1 MKTKTSL
8 FLTAIMVSAGLS
20 AATITVTTNAA
31 TGDGS
36 LAAAVA
42 AANDNDSIIFNF
54 DAENND
60 ILIDEVIAMKSI
72 AINGINKANDSK
84 VTIKQVT
91 AGKNFFTLAAGVVG
105 RFYNLVFDGAAGAN
119 KICIT
124 AVNGSTILID
134 NCIFK
139 NINSGTDNGGAGRL
153 QGVIRI
159 YNSVFEN
166 NTCAGTYGGGALC
179 IYNAADA
186 IIDRC
191 TFVGNSS
198 TGGSNRGGGAI
209 VARGTVS
216 TGPCKVLITNSTFAN
231 NTSESRGGALM
242 SSVQTSTGSTFVADV
257 TAVNCTFTGNKGDG
271 AVAAYTNIK
280 GTSLLNMVNC
290 LAVNNIDA
298 AGTAYSDLIEN
309 VGEDPTGSAEINVN
323 NSIYNM
329 ASTTID
335 TAGKNCITV
344 SDPATADLFKTLET
358 FATDKKRPVLT
369 EKNGQ
374 KVAEI
379 SSTGIAVAAGVA
391 TLTGYSIPTVDQLG
405 TDRPAT
411 PAIGAVEVIVSAGVT
426 DIDESNIKITVKNK
440 LITISGIENESIL
453 KVYGIT
459 GNLLHKSV
467 VTNNQQVN
475 LEQITDKLVILQVQ
489 GKGFKVLML

>member
-1 MKTKTSL
+1 MKTKALL
-8 FLTAIMVSAGLS
+8 FLCAILVSAGLS

-42 AANDNDSIIFNF
+42 AANDNDSIVFDF
-54 DAENND
+54 DADNNN

-72 AINGINKANDSK
+72 AINGINKANDTP

-91 AGKNFFTLAAGVVG
+91 EGKNFFTLAVGVVG
-105 RFYNLVFDGAAGAN
+105 RFYNLVFDGSAGAN

-134 NCIFK
+134 NCVFK
-139 NINSGTDNGGAGRL
+139 NINSGTDNGGAGRF

-166 NTCAGTYGGGALC
+166 NTCSGTYGGGALC

-186 IIDRC
+186 IIDKC

-198 TGGSNRGGGAI
+198 TGGGNRGGGAI
-209 VARGTVS
+209 VVRGTVA
-216 TGPCKVLITNSTFAN
+216 TGPCNVLITNSTFAN

-257 TAVNCTFTGNKGDG
+257 TAINCTFSGNKGNG

-280 GTSLLNMVNC
+280 GSSILNLVNC
-290 LAVNNIDA
+290 LVVNNIDI
-298 AGTAYSDLIEN
+298 AGTAYSDLVESI
-309 VGEDPTGSAEINVN
+309 GEDPTGSAEINVN
-323 NSIYNM
+323 NIIYNT
-329 ASTTID
+329 ASETID
-335 TAGKNCITV
+335 MTGKNCITV
-344 SDPATADLFKTLET
+344 NDPATADLFKTLET
-358 FATDKKRPVLT
+358 FATDMKRPVLT
-369 EKNGQ
+369 AKYGQ

-379 SSTGIAVAAGVA
+379 SSTGLAVAAGVA
-391 TLTGYSIPTVDQLG
+391 TLTGYTIPTVDQLG
-405 TDRPAT
+405 ADRPAT
-411 PAIGAVEVIVSAGVT
+411 PAIGAVEVIMASNVVEP
-426 DIDESNIKITVKNK
+426 DENNITIAVRNK
-440 LITISGIENESIL
+440 LITVSGIEKESML

-459 GNLLHKSV
+459 GNLLHKSM

-475 LEQITDKLVILQVQ
+475 MEKITDKLVILQVQ
-489 GKGFKVLML
+489 GKSFKVLLK